1 MKIIALILGL
11 MIFVHSC
18 NYAQKVNYEDVNFK
32 SFCDEFKNIIPV
44 SYIDQDVYLDKI
56 PDAYSK
62 KYLGL
67 SDKDLIIDD
76 GSYNYDDD
84 VWTSNWRK
92 REPLYVGK
100 IECKTNVIVIYKYLD
115 NINNIGENWISILLT
130 FGYNGKRIDK
140 IEVSG
145 YKTIEEDNLDCV
157 FLNNQT
163 FRLFDYKVNPEHTT
177 KVIDAQGRTQ
187 YVTHEEIP
195 WTICTITEYRITD
208 AGKIEKTG
216 WTETKQLKESVT
228 YYRQYHKDS
237 DDPMNEYK

>member
-1 MKIIALILGL
+1 MKIATLILGF

-18 NYAQKVNYEDVNFK
+18 NYAQNVNYEDENFK
-32 SFCDEFKNIIPV
+32 SFCDEFKYIIPV
-44 SYIDQDVYLDKI
+44 NCIDQDVYLNKI

-84 VWTSNWRK
+84 VWISNWRK

-100 IECKTNVIVIYKYLD
+100 IECKTNVVVIYKYLD
-115 NINNIGENWISILLT
+115 NINNIGENWINILLT

-140 IEVSG
+140 IEVAG
-145 YKTIEEDNLDCV
+145 YKTIEEDNLGCI

-163 FRLFDYKVNPEHTT
+163 FRLFDYKINFDKYKKENGVYYLRENSGDKPE
-177 KVIDAQGRTQ
+177 
-187 YVTHEEIP
+187 
-195 WTICTITEYRITD
+195 TICTITEYQITD

-216 WTETKQLKESVT
+216 WTETKLLKESVT

-237 DDPMNEYK
+237 DDPMNEYR